1 MTYQVVSREL
11 LDDIFKNNDTIIFR
25 NLLKSKLYDYDI
37 ANIVNYCSKYNNLN
51 LCDDLCDILF
61 DELQNMNPNLS
72 SHALNVCLETS
83 NINLIQRVID
93 QHPMNCE
100 QYSKLFI
107 QACWRGT
114 SETLAL
120 FLNYGADINHDHG
133 YAFVRA
139 CASGCEDVCK
149 FLLDNGLII
158 DYSNPNIIK
167 GIEIVMK
174 KRNMKIIIL
183 LLQYGFDFS
192 ILNNM
197 NCESN
202 KNDTDIIN
210 ILIEHNVKIIN
221 IVKLLSNK

>member
-11 LDDIFKNNDTIIFR
+11 LDDIFKNNDTITFR
-25 NLLKSKLYDYDI
+25 NLLKSELYGYDI
-37 ANIVNYCSKYNNLN
+37 TNIVNYCSKYNNLN

-61 DELQNMNPNLS
+61 DELENMNPNLS

-83 NINLIQRVID
+83 NNNLIQRVID

-100 QYSKLFI
+100 QYSKLFV

-139 CASGCEDVCK
+139 CVSGCEDVCK

-167 GIEIVMK
+167 DIEIVMK
-174 KRNMKIIIL
+174 KR
-183 LLQYGFDFS
+183 
-192 ILNNM
+192 
-197 NCESN
+197 
-202 KNDTDIIN
+202 T
-210 ILIEHNVKIIN
+210 
-221 IVKLLSNK
+221 